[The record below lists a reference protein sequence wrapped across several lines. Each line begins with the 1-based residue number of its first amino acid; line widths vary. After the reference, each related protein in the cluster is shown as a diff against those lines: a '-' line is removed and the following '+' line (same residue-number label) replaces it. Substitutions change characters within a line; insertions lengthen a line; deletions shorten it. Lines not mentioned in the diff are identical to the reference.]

1 MATLGG
7 IELDSKQS
15 KTAES
20 WFSKAWKIQSRKLPA
35 RHEELL
41 RNKNSLALCL
51 DKNLRETTL
60 KAREML
66 EEAPACLRRE
76 PGK

>member
-1 MATLGG
+1 MIQRSNLDRDSLEVAEAMATLGG
-7 IELDSKQS
+7 IELDSKQF

-20 WFSKAWKIQSRKLPA
+20 WFSKALEIQSRKLPA

-51 DKNLRETTL
+51 PIPGRLR
-60 KAREML
+60 
-66 EEAPACLRRE
+66 
-76 PGK
+76 